1 MSAQDLVQVLSAL
14 PKQSDPRLLVG
25 TAHFDDAGVARLTPE
40 IALVQTVDFFPPVV
54 DDPWWFGR
62 IAAANA
68 LSDVYAMGAVPFSA
82 LNIIAFPTDKLP
94 LDVMSTIL
102 KGGQDALNEA
112 GVLLLGGHSVVDEGI
127 KFGVA
132 VTGTV
137 RPGSQVI
144 NGGAQPGDVVYL
156 TKPLGTGCITTAARK
171 DKAEAADLTAACES
185 MGRLNRAA
193 SEAMLAAG
201 VHAATDVTGYGL
213 AGHAHEMAAA
223 SGADVVL
230 RAAAL
235 PLLSGALRLA
245 ERGLLSGGAARTKA
259 YLHERFVVESG
270 VPAAL
275 ALLVAD
281 SETSGGLLIA
291 VAPDRAAAL
300 EEQFRARGVPV
311 HAVGRI
317 EAPSGQPRVR
327 LLA

>member
-1 MSAQDLVQVLSAL
+1 VPAQDLVQVLSAL
-14 PKQSDPRLLVG
+14 PRQSDPRLLVDA
-25 TAHFDDAGVARLTPE
+25 THFDDAGVARLTPE

-94 LDVMSTIL
+94 LEVMSTIL
-102 KGGQDALNEA
+102 AGGGDALAEA
-112 GVLLLGGHSVVDEGI
+112 GVMLLGGHSVVDEGI

-137 RPGSQVI
+137 RPGAEVI
-144 NGGAQPGDVVYL
+144 NGGARPGDALYL

-171 DKAEAADLTAACES
+171 DKAEEAELAGACAS

-193 SEAMLAAG
+193 SEAMVAAG

-223 SGADVVL
+223 SAADLVFS
-230 RAAAL
+230 AGAL
-235 PLLSGALRLA
+235 PLLPGALRLA
-245 ERGLLSGGAARTKA
+245 ERGLLSGGAARTEA
-259 YLHERFVVESG
+259 HLRERLVVDAA
-270 VPAAL
+270 VPAPL
-275 ALLVAD
+275 RRLIAD

-291 VAPDRAAAL
+291 VAPERAEAL
-300 EEQFRARGVPV
+300 EEQLRARAVPV
-311 HAVGRI
+311 HRVGRV
-317 EAPSGQPRVR
+317 EPPSGEPRVR
-327 LLA
+327 FEP

>member
-1 MSAQDLVQVLSAL
+1 VSAQDLVQVLSAL

-25 TAHFDDAGVARLTPE
+25 TAHFDDAGVAVLSPE

-102 KGGQDALNEA
+102 KGGLDALNEA

-144 NGGAQPGDVVYL
+144 NGGALPGDVVYL
-156 TKPLGTGCITTAARK
+156 TKSLGTGCITTA
-171 DKAEAADLTAACES
+171 CQS

-193 SEAMLAAG
+193 SEAMVAVG

-230 RAAAL
+230 HAAAL
-235 PLLSGALRLA
+235 PLLAGALRLA
-245 ERGLLSGGAARTKA
+245 ERGLLSGGAARTA
-259 YLHERFVVESG
+259 AHLRERFVVDGS
-270 VPAAL
+270 VPAPL

-300 EEQFRARGVPV
+300 EEQFCARGVPV
-311 HAVGRI
+311 TAVGRI
-317 EAPSGQPRVR
+317 ESPSGEPRVR
-327 LLA
+327 LTP

>member
-1 MSAQDLVQVLSAL
+1 MPAQDLVQVLSAL
-14 PKQSDPRLLVG
+14 PKQSDPRLLVDM
-25 TAHFDDAGVARLTPE
+25 AHFDDAGVARLTPE

-94 LDVMSTIL
+94 LEVMATIL
-102 KGGQDALNEA
+102 QGGGDALAEA
-112 GVLLLGGHSVVDEGI
+112 GVLLLGGHSIVDEGI

-137 RPGSQVI
+137 RPGAQVV
-144 NGGAQPGDVVYL
+144 NGGARPGDVLYL
-156 TKPLGTGCITTAARK
+156 TKPLGTGAITTAARK
-171 DKAEAADLTAACES
+171 DQADEADLAAACES

-193 SEAMLAAG
+193 SEAMVAVG

-213 AGHAHEMAAA
+213 LGHAFEMANA
-223 SGADVVL
+223 SRADVVL
-230 RAAAL
+230 VAAAL
-235 PLLSGALRLA
+235 PLLHGARELA
-245 ERGLLSGGAARTKA
+245 ERRLLSGGAGRTLKH
-259 YLHERFVVESG
+259 LRERFVAGDG
-270 VPAAL
+270 VPEAL
-275 ALLVAD
+275 AGLAAD

-291 VAPDRAAAL
+291 VAADRAAELEDAL
-300 EEQFRARGVPV
+300 RSRAVPV

-317 EAPSGQPRVR
+317 EAAGAEPAVR
-327 LLA
+327 LV